1 MGCVVRVEVVGR
13 AWFMKF
19 EVLGL
24 GVESVSRVSK
34 GRSFVES
41 VDDVLELGRNGS
53 HSDFHGR
60 IVYGA
65 FEDLA

>member
-53 HSDFHGR
+53 HSDFHGC